1 MEIKNKLTVTRGV
14 GGGGTMEERRGRVKE
29 HVQRTHGHGH
39 CGGGLNVGGG
49 GWVGQERV
57 MGGKWGQ
64 L

>member
-1 MEIKNKLTVTRGV
+1 M
-14 GGGGTMEERRGRVKE
+14 GGGGWVGQGREERDKRGKKGKGQIKE
-29 HVQRTHGHGH
+29 HVQRTHGQGQ